1 MQSEDRDY
9 HLQRA
14 RDEARSASRALEGT
28 AAASHLRLSALHM
41 KQARAL
47 GATERAIYLEVVSD

>member
-1 MQSEDRDY
+1 MHSDDRDY

-14 RDEARSASRALEGT
+14 RDEARSAYRASDDM

-41 KQARAL
+41 KEARAL
-47 GATERAIYLEVVSD
+47 GATACGTHLEVVAD